1 MIRRSYLPALA
12 LCTVVWGPAS
22 ANSFSEVVDQGSYSQ
37 TGDIYSQGMTA
48 QGGPW
53 AGDTYSQGMMM
64 SNGQIYSLGMT
75 LTFTQGNSSGS
86 NYGNSTSGGYNSTSG
101 GYSSGIGSDS
111 GQPGSNSPGGDPSS
125 DAFTNLTFDAS
136 GVGSPGGGGPD
147 DGPLTWAS
155 FDGYNG
161 GNGNNGG
168 NDDFG
173 PHNPPPNDH
182 HSVPEPTTF
191 HLLVAAFLG
200 LAFNWSAR
208 LAQAGGEPSSGCI
221 GGEVVGCRAAEH
233 REKASGIDEAC
244 RENRPLGDTRGDAH
258 QHDRANHAGEIADR
272 VYDWV

>member
-12 LCTVVWGPAS
+12 LCTVLWGPAS

-86 NYGNSTSGGYNSTSG
+86 NYGDSTSGGYNST
-101 GYSSGIGSDS
+101 GYDNSGIGSSADT
-111 GQPGSNSPGGDPSS
+111 GQPGSNSTGGNSTGGNSS
-125 DAFTNLTFDAS
+125 GGNSSGGEGTDAFTNLSFDTS
-136 GVGSPGGGGPD
+136 GPGGGSPED
-147 DGPLTWAS
+147 PLTWAS

-168 NDDFG
+168 GNDDYG
-173 PHNPPPNDH
+173 SYNPPPNDH

-208 LAQAGGEPSSGCI
+208 LRYS
-221 GGEVVGCRAAEH
+221 
-233 REKASGIDEAC
+233 ASDG
-244 RENRPLGDTRGDAH
+244 
-258 QHDRANHAGEIADR
+258 
-272 VYDWV
+272 